1 MFIARRAIAYIASST
16 HLSTRVSKA
25 YLYTSFELAE
35 WRTQESG
42 NDISMETSMPR
53 TDPAKEGLYEAKHQG
68 MALTTDAARDRPVT
82 AKPRRWQRLWE
93 TLPRALWTGLG
104 RRVWRVRN
112 SRAGGYDKKDH

>member
-1 MFIARRAIAYIASST
+1 MLYRFKLIVCQHNIYI
-16 HLSTRVSKA
+16 
-25 YLYTSFELAE
+25 LYVDFKFFRSPIQ

-42 NDISMETSMPR
+42 NDISMETSMPH

-68 MALTTDAARDRPVT
+68 MALT

-93 TLPRALWTGLG
+93 TLPRALWTGHG

-112 SRAGGYDKKDH
+112 RSRARKRGTRAEQEELECR

>member
-16 HLSTRVSKA
+16 QLSTRVSKA

-42 NDISMETSMPR
+42 NDISMETSMPH

-68 MALTTDAARDRPVT
+68 MALT

-93 TLPRALWTGLG
+93 TLPRALWTGHG

-112 SRAGGYDKKDH
+112 RSRARKRGTRAEQEELECR